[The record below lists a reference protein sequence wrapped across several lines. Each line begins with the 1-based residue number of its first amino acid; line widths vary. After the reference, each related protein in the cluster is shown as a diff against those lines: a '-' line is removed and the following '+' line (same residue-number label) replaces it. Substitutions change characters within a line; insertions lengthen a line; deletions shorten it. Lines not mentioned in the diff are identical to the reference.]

1 MKLKNKTVLI
11 TGGTS
16 GIGLELAKQ
25 LISRGNTVLVTG
37 RDPEKL
43 DATRQALSGV
53 HVYQSDV
60 SDPEAIAALHDRVLR
75 DFPALDVLVNNAGIM
90 RNLNLN
96 HDRDLQDVTRE
107 IEINL
112 SGPVRMVQKFLPH
125 LKTRPNA
132 LIVNVS
138 SGLAFIP
145 LPLSPVYCATKAAI
159 HSFSQSLRAQLAGT
173 GVTVIELA
181 PPGVETPLFRGEFA
195 EEMKGQKGMDV
206 GVLAGK
212 AIAGIEAG
220 RLEIRPGLSNVLK
233 TMSRIAPQFM
243 FGQMAKISKPKASKP
258 ITGETA

>member
-1 MKLKNKTVLI
+1 MKMKSKTILI

-25 LISRGNTVLVTG
+25 LIPLGNTVLVTG

-43 DATRQALSGV
+43 DATRRALPGV

-96 HDRDLQDVTRE
+96 QDRDLRDVTRE

-125 LKTRPNA
+125 LKTRPDA

-206 GVLAGK
+206 GVLARK
-212 AIAGIEAG
+212 AIAGVEAG

-233 TMSRIAPQFM
+233 TMSRVAPQFM